1 MPEIRNRVGVD
12 APISEVYE
20 AIATREGLS
29 QWWTNDVV
37 GEDRVGGRLEFRFG
51 GPDRVAVMEVVEAT
65 SPSHVVW
72 RGAEGGPSEWVDTT
86 FEFDLHTAGD
96 ETVVL
101 FTNAGWREPVEF
113 MHHCTTA
120 WASYLLSL
128 KHGLEGDK
136 AAPFP
141 NNVPVST
148 WG

>member
-12 APISEVYE
+12 APISEVFE

-37 GEDRVGGRLEFRFG
+37 GEGRVHGRLEFRFG
-51 GPDRVAVMEVVEAT
+51 GPDRVAVMEVVEVT
-65 SPSHVVW
+65 SPSRVVW
-72 RGAEGGPSEWVDTT
+72 RGVEGGPSEWVNTT
-86 FEFDLHTAGD
+86 FEFDLHADGD